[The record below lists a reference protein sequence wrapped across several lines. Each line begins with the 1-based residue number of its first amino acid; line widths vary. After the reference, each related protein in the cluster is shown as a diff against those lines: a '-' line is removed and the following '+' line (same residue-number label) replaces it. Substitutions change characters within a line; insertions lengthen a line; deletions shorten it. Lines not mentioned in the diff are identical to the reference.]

1 MRDVLAATA
10 VSWRVPR
17 LLGLMLALGLPAE
30 ELRAA
35 GKHAHPPT
43 AALTVTATAYSST
56 PKQTDR
62 TPFHGAWGDRL
73 DALPDG
79 QRAIAVSRDLVAKG
93 LDRGTLVHID
103 GEKGTFVVLDR
114 TPAKWL
120 KRIDIYMG
128 TDTQAARHWGRKKVR
143 ITWNGMVASLDA
155 PSEEKSIMIDKP
167 QRD

>member
-1 MRDVLAATA
+1 MALAA
-10 VSWRVPR
+10 SWRVAR
-17 LLGLMLALGLPAE
+17 LLGLVLALGMPAE
-30 ELRAA
+30 ELWAK
-35 GKHAHPPT
+35 GKPQAHPRAP
-43 AALTVTATAYSST
+43 APALTVTATAYSST

-73 DALPDG
+73 DALPKG

-93 LDRGTLVHID
+93 LDRGTVVHID
-103 GEKGTFVVLDR
+103 GEKGSFVVLDR

-128 TDTQAARHWGRKKVR
+128 TDTQAARHWGRRKVR
-143 ITWNGMVASLDA
+143 ISWNGMVASLEE